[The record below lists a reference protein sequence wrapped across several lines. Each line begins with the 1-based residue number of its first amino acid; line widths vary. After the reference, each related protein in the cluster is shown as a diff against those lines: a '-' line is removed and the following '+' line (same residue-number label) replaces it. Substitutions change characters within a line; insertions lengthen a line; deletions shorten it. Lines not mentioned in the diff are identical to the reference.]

1 MNLHAEMSI
10 CPIYNSTLETFIS
23 LKSFFVA
30 SFSLGSWFLQARN
43 AHGTF
48 AERIP
53 QMKINNFKKQKR

>member
-1 MNLHAEMSI
+1 MQRCQYAQFTTVPLTPLSHQ
-10 CPIYNSTLETFIS
+10 
-23 LKSFFVA
+23 KKFFFA